1 LLYKPQIAQKRIL
14 IINNCE
20 KLNFTTQ
27 SSLLKILEEPKNH
40 FIIILITTNPQKLL
54 KTIKS
59 RLLPIRFIKPTKPE
73 LVDFIKNKYPNSFK
87 DLPYLMELSQNRPAQ
102 IINFIK
108 NRETLK
114 EKENNIKIYRNI
126 SKSNFINQSS
136 IIKEL
141 LSSFEKQETKD
152 QTNTES
158 SVKTYLKNIVND

>member
-1 LLYKPQIAQKRIL
+1 
-14 IINNCE
+14 
-20 KLNFTTQ
+20 
-27 SSLLKILEEPKNH
+27 LEEPKNH

-59 RLLPIRFIKPTKPE
+59 RLLPIRFIRPTQVE
-73 LVDFIKNKYPNSFK
+73 LINFIKEKYPNNLK
-87 DLPYLMELSQNRPAQ
+87 DLPYLIELSQNRPAQ
-102 IINFIK
+102 IINFIENK
-108 NRETLK
+108 ETLK
-114 EKENNIKIYRNI
+114 EKENNIKIYKNI
-126 SKSNFINQSS
+126 SKTNFINQSL